1 MNHLVLSIGLLLAA
15 APVMAQNISAN
26 VYDSRQALSAE
37 TAEIATVVAV
47 RPVLIKNTGTTNTGM
62 YLGAAVGGATGIAL
76 TAHLRSYAPRV
87 LGSVVGGVVGGA
99 VGQSAFNASGPHH
112 AVQVFVQRYQPN
124 GRPYP
129 QLTGVVEADDQGG
142 FQPGQRVL
150 LVRGR
155 NGLSIEALAQTQAV
169 QP

>member
-1 MNHLVLSIGLLLAA
+1 MKRALFTIGLIVAT
-15 APVMAQNISAN
+15 APAFGQNISAN
-26 VYDSRQALSAE
+26 VYDSRAALSAE
-37 TAEIATVVAV
+37 TAEVATVVAV
-47 RPVLIKNTGTTNTGM
+47 RPVLIKNTGPNVGSAIGAT
-62 YLGAAVGGATGIAL
+62 LGATTGYAL
-76 TAHLRSYAPRV
+76 TQHSTSYAPRV
-87 LGSVVGGVVGGA
+87 LGSVLGGAVGGA
-99 VGQSAFNASGPHH
+99 VGQGAFNASGPHH
-112 AVQVFVQRYQPN
+112 AVQVFVQRYMPN

-155 NGLSIEALAQTQAV
+155 NGLSIEALAQTPTV

>member
-1 MNHLVLSIGLLLAA
+1 MKRALISIALILAT
-15 APVMAQNISAN
+15 APAFGQNISAN
-26 VYDSRQALSAE
+26 IYDSRAALSAE

-47 RPVLIKNTGTTNTGM
+47 RPVLIKNTGSNTGT
-62 YLGAAVGGATGIAL
+62 YLGATVGSVTGYAL
-76 TAHLRSYAPRV
+76 TAHSSNYASRA

-99 VGQSAFNASGPHH
+99 VGQGAFNSTGPHR
-112 AVQVFVQRYQPN
+112 AVQVFVQRYMPN

-155 NGLSIEALAQTQAV
+155 NGLSIEALANQAV